1 MVLTTLLFCMLI
13 GFDGL
18 LWGAIIGYKR
28 VYFSLGQLLFLSA
41 GVGVIFFFTYLF
53 GSLVGVEIST
63 SLLNRLSGMVFLAVG
78 LLQLTHSGRFL
89 FARLVRNLFIIVNID
104 NIGYGVV
111 SGVQE
116 VHPVTGV
123 FVAAAFFVL
132 FVFGMVAGSSARF
145 KFLAR
150 NNKVLP
156 SLILIVIGTYKLL
169 FS

>member
-28 VYFSLGQLLFLSA
+28 VYFPFGQLLLLSA
-41 GVGVIFFFTYLF
+41 GVGLIFFSTYLV
-53 GSLVGVEIST
+53 GSAVGVEIST

-78 LLQLTHSGRFL
+78 LLQLTHSGQFL

-104 NIGYGVV
+104 NIGYGVL

-116 VHPVTGV
+116 VHPLTSL
-123 FVAAAFFVL
+123 FVAAAFFML
-132 FVFGMVAGSSARF
+132 FVIGMITGSSERF
-145 KFLAR
+145 RFLTR

-156 SLILIVIGTYKLL
+156 SLVLIVIGTYKLL